1 MSTKI
6 YNGYRVFAD
15 SLDEAISN
23 LKFFKKE
30 IKEALYQMALD
41 NFFLSSITI
50 LDNQVLNNLVFG
62 EAVRIEANKKNKID
76 DTNSANYITYMK
88 ILEEASNK
96 ENVEENN
103 KSYEV
108 YVMLY
113 PTQLKDEKTGKS
125 YYLFLYCGEKR
136 FDLTSDVVFSDYAKN
151 VEEYAYWNNT
161 DAPEDISEKDW
172 ETRREDWYK
181 ACLNLP
187 YEQIEE
193 EAIKVIVT
201 KQDKLLMLMHED
213 QDKVKKALSDFQK
226 TKATPEKRKQ
236 LHLNHLLEKE
246 VYQKM
251 TDPSQKEMER
261 YMATRS
267 ILRKNELSE
276 EILALKAEKEP
287 LIDLGISERLYEEL
301 NMHIGD
307 FVKEKTA
314 TVWNEYLKRSVP
326 EKQVLS
332 KKKKI

>member
-15 SLDEAISN
+15 NLDEAISN

-30 IKEALYQMALD
+30 IKEALYNMALD
-41 NFFLSSITI
+41 NFFLSSISM
-50 LDNQVLNNLVFG
+50 LDTQVLNNLVFS
-62 EAVRIEANKKNKID
+62 EEVRKESNKKNKID
-76 DTNSANYITYMK
+76 DNNSANYHTYMK
-88 ILEEASNK
+88 ILEEVSNK
-96 ENVEENN
+96 DNSEENN

-113 PTQLKDEKTGKS
+113 PTQLKDKKTGKN

-136 FDLTSDVVFSDYAKN
+136 FDLKSDVIFSDYAKN

-161 DAPEDISEKDW
+161 DAPEEVSKKQW
-172 ETRREDWYK
+172 ETRRKDWHEV
-181 ACLNLP
+181 CLNLP

-193 EAIKVIVT
+193 EAIKVIIS

-213 QDKVKKALSDFQK
+213 QDKIKKALADFQK
-226 TKATPEKRKQ
+226 TKATPEKRRQ

-251 TDPSQKEMER
+251 TDPNQKEMDR

-267 ILRKNELSE
+267 IIRKNEISE

-287 LIDLGISERLYEEL
+287 LITLGVGEILYEEL
-301 NMHIGD
+301 NMKIGD

-314 TVWNEYLKRSVP
+314 AILNEYLHNSVP
-326 EKQVLS
+326 EKQTTS